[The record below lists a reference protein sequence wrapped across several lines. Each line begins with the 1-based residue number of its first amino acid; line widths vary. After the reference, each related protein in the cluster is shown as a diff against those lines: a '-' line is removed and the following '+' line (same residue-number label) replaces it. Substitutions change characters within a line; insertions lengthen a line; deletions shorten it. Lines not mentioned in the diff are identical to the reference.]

1 MKAGEAVYLH
11 QNPRLRGNISRVTRE
26 GIFVT
31 WHKYVTD
38 VPEALKGD
46 MKVNLREASVRMR
59 VFYRK
64 GELKYIGLGVPTA

>member
-1 MKAGEAVYLH
+1 MKAGMAVYLH
-11 QNPRLRGNISRVTRE
+11 QSPMLRGNISRVTKD

-38 VPEALKGD
+38 VPESLKGD

-64 GELKYIGLGVPTA
+64 SELKHIGLGVPTA